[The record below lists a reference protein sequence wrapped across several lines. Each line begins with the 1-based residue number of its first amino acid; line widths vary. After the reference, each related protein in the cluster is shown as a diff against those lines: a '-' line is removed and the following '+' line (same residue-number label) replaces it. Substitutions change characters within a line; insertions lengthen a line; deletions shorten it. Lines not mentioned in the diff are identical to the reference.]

1 MRLVVA
7 GTLVGAFAAV
17 IASRFVTSLLY
28 EVSPFDPLALLGGL
42 ALLAGVSYA
51 AAFVPAFQV
60 ARIDPTTVLR
70 QE

>member
-28 EVSPFDPLALLGGL
+28 EVSPADPLALLGGL
-42 ALLAGVSYA
+42 ALLASVSYT
-51 AAFVPAFQV
+51 AAFLPAFQV
-60 ARIDPTTVLR
+60 ARIDPMTVLR